1 MRNRKDPLVK
11 NKFEGLSYYTKT
23 SISFNQGGRYF
34 NFYIS
39 VKPIFF
45 YLYLHC
51 FRLGLSPKISKCS
64 FTWLG
69 F

>member
-1 MRNRKDPLVK
+1 MRNLKEPLVK
-11 NKFEGLSYYTKT
+11 NKFDGLSYYTKT

-34 NFYIS
+34 TFYIS
-39 VKPIFF
+39 IKPLLF
-45 YLYLHC
+45 YLYLHF
-51 FRLGLSPKISKCS
+51 FRIWIGPKISKCG